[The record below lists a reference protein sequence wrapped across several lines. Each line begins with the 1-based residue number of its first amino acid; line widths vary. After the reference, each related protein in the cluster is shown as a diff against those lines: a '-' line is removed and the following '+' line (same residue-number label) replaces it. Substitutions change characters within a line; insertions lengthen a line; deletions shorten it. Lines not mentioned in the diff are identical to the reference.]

1 VWEVSLQAD
10 DGRAVLPGIIE
21 RLGSGGGR
29 IVNLKVA
36 EPTLEDVFIQ
46 LTGKALRD

>member
-1 VWEVSLQAD
+1 VSLQAD
-10 DGRAVLPGIIE
+10 DGRAVLPAVIE
-21 RLGSGGGR
+21 HLGRGGTR
-29 IVNLKVA
+29 IVNLQVA